1 MSGIRLS
8 AAVRLHYLR
17 HLFGQSVHVL
27 DTLPPGHAVGTIT
40 ATSNTLQLGISEK
53 LGTFIEC
60 ASLIVTAFVVAL
72 AWNWELALVTS
83 AGFVVIVLV
92 VGTLFPLTVKGQA
105 RQANL
110 ESQAA
115 TIASEAFGSIRMVM
129 ACGAQQQMVAKYST
143 LIEEA
148 KKQARA
154 TSPLTSLQFSL
165 TVSVRCGTAMFSMET
180 NSRSFSVFLGP
191 SL

>member
-1 MSGIRLS
+1 M
-8 AAVRLHYLR
+8 
-17 HLFGQSVHVL
+17 L

-53 LGTFIEC
+53 LGIFIEYT
-60 ASLIVTAFVVAL
+60 SLIVTAFIVSL
-72 AWNWELALVTS
+72 TWNWELALVTS

-92 VGTLFPLTVKGQA
+92 VGTLLPLTVKGQA
-105 RQANL
+105 RQAKS

-115 TIASEAFGSIRMVM
+115 TIASEAFASIRMVM
-129 ACGAQQQMVAKYST
+129 ACGAQQQIVAKYGAF
-143 LIEEA
+143 IEEA

-165 TVSVRCGTAMFSMET
+165 TVSDRCRVPVFNIET
-180 NSRSFSVFLGP
+180 NSRSFLVFLEL
-191 SL
+191 SLLLSGMAL